1 MATVKIWTGAAWED
15 IDSTTPLP
23 VATASILGG
32 VKIGSG
38 VTVAAD
44 GTISVSAPPAATVAP
59 SNLAATAAVGTAT
72 AYARADHVHKLPTAA
87 EVGALTQTDADAR
100 YVNLTGDAMT
110 GTLTTTGRIGV
121 GTAPPSRPLHVL
133 NSTGIFAA
141 RFQTT
146 SAYACAVEIAG
157 VTRTWEVSVG
167 GPTTDSTIDGGF
179 YIYEQLS
186 GPEAPGLPRLSI
198 SPGGN
203 VGIGRVNPVH
213 RLDVNGVA
221 RASGLTLDSTATDGA
236 HFAIAEAG
244 ISVWRGPW
252 GTGDGMGSWLETGLE
267 HYSDSTQSL
276 VGSFCAHAASAGIVR
291 ATHVSSGSI
300 ILSAWGNHNH
310 YLYSDSNQ
318 GTFGIGTSSNKDLS
332 LYTANVSRLLMTKDG
347 AFSATIGNGTAL
359 YPSFL
364 PRAWVHF
371 NAAKTILASGN
382 VSSVASGGVGIA
394 TITLATAMPDA
405 NFAVHAQANNPDC
418 FASAQVLS
426 SSQVRVWIWRWTGA
440 AWQYSDQPC
449 MVSIIR

>member
-1 MATVKIWTGAAWED
+1 MAFTEAGGASRSILWGDTTGIYPVTIAGFAAAGQGFLTFNTNTFGNNTAERMR
-15 IDSTTPLP
+15 IDSVGTVTIGAMVGVGTGDP
-23 VATASILGG
+23 VSEATNARMVIAGRDLG
-32 VKIGSG
+32 
-38 VTVAAD
+38 
-44 GTISVSAPPAATVAP
+44 SVDACSATSLAE
-59 SNLAATAAVGTAT
+59 SNTKAAVSFRPNPYSGYTLAIGTAT
-72 AYARADHVHKLPTAA
+72 SNVPYIQGVNFAGGAASCPILLMPFGGGVSIGSNALP
-87 EVGALTQTDADAR
+87 QH
-100 YVNLTGDAMT
+100 
-110 GTLTTTGRIGV
+110 I
-121 GTAPPSRPLHVL
+121 
-133 NSTGIFAA
+133 
-141 RFQTT
+141 
-146 SAYACAVEIAG
+146 
-157 VTRTWEVSVG
+157 
-167 GPTTDSTIDGGF
+167 
-179 YIYEQLS
+179 
-186 GPEAPGLPRLSI
+186 
-198 SPGGN
+198 
-203 VGIGRVNPVH
+203 
-213 RLDVNGVA
+213 LDVNGVT
-221 RASGLTLDSTATDGA
+221 RTGGLSIDTGATTGA
-236 HFAIAEAG
+236 HFGATGKGLVAN
-244 ISVWRGPW
+244 VGPW
-252 GTGDGMGSWLETGLE
+252 GTGDGMGNWLETGLE

-276 VGSFCAHAASAGIVR
+276 VGSFCAHEASAGIVR
-291 ATHVSSGSI
+291 ATHVSSGSV

-394 TITLATAMPDA
+394 TITLGTAMPDA

-426 SSQVRVWIWRWTGA
+426 ASQVRVWIWRWTGA